1 MSDPTKGRLRGR
13 WRVLVRQSVGLDN
26 PGYYQEIGSASSFS
40 EAEVLAMDA
49 RRVGYQDVIVERD
62 YEWRPGVEDLPQK

>member
-1 MSDPTKGRLRGR
+1 MSDSTKVRLRGR

-26 PGYYQEIGSASSFS
+26 PGYYQEIGSASSFP

-49 RRVGYQDVIVERD
+49 RRVGFQDVIIERD
-62 YEWRPGVEDLPQK
+62 HEWHPGVEELPRK